1 MAMFIVKRN
10 MKVVV
15 LWDGIHE
22 PKLIITCQFLSDQI
36 LILHLHENQAK
47 NTIFD
52 VQNGYRKGLKVQKT
66 R

>member
-1 MAMFIVKRN
+1 MFIGKIN

-15 LWDGIHE
+15 LWGAIPE
-22 PKLIITCQFLSDQI
+22 PKLIMTCQFLSDQI

-47 NTIFD
+47 NTLFD

>member
-1 MAMFIVKRN
+1 MAIFIVKRN
-10 MKVVV
+10 MKLVV
-15 LWDGIHE
+15 LWAGIHE
-22 PKLIITCQFLSDQI
+22 PKLIMTCQFLSYQI

-47 NTIFD
+47 NTLFD

>member
-15 LWDGIHE
+15 LWGGIHE
-22 PKLIITCQFLSDQI
+22 PKLLMTCHFLSDQI

-52 VQNGYRKGLKVQKT
+52 VQNGYRKGLKVQKI